1 MVEGRICVGREGFML
16 PDRAPLLHAAPAAT
30 SGDYGAASG
39 GSPLEPG
46 KEGDLGYIR
55 QEFRTS
61 AGFRNSS
68 VEGIPPLITSS
79 CFLRAEYAGLGHY
92 SLCSM

>member
-1 MVEGRICVGREGFML
+1 MCGKRRVH
-16 PDRAPLLHAAPAAT
+16 APWPCTPTPCSPAAT
-30 SGDYGAASG
+30 REDCGAASG

-55 QEFRTS
+55 QEFRPS
-61 AGFRNSS
+61 AGFRNST
-68 VEGIPPLITSS
+68 VEGIPQLISSS
-79 CFLRAEYAGLGHY
+79 CFLRAQYAGLGHY